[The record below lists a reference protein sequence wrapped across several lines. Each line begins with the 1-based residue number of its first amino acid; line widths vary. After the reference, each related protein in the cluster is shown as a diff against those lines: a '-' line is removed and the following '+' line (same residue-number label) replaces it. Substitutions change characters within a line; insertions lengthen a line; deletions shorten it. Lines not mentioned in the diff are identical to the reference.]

1 MINFKAF
8 QGTVTMI
15 SEISIGE
22 NGEGECCY
30 KLMTVENR
38 LGSIVNFVISPTTY
52 FVDHSIIAFE
62 I

>member
-38 LGSIVNFVISPTTY
+38 LRLHCKFRYLPHNLFC
-52 FVDHSIIAFE
+52 
-62 I
+62 